1 MHIEILD
8 QGNIELLH
16 MYIFNLYILII
27 YIYIYIYNVD
37 YMRAVLVASRL

>member
-8 QGNIELLH
+8 QGNIELLY

-27 YIYIYIYNVD
+27 YIYIYLTFTSYEWMEANNFV
-37 YMRAVLVASRL
+37 